1 VKPILLTTFV
11 LVTGLSLVQAD
22 GGATNDTTSAAGAMT
37 ELSAT
42 GQSTATNGAGAVTLE
57 KSAPTSVETKTP
69 AGVITQ
75 APPTRAKRL
84 LSLFDPFAP
93 LPPEPKTPWRERT
106 GWAGAADKNGSM
118 TPEAV
123 RHQAQFGVVVAGR

>member
-1 VKPILLTTFV
+1 MKPILLTTFV

-22 GGATNDTTSAAGAMT
+22 AGATNDTTSAAGAKT
-37 ELSAT
+37 ELFAT
-42 GQSTATNGAGAVTLE
+42 GQSTATKGTGAVTLE
-57 KSAPTSVETKTP
+57 KSVPTSVAIRTP
-69 AGVITQ
+69 AEVITK
-75 APPTRAKRL
+75 APSTKAKRL

-93 LPPEPKTPWRERT
+93 LPPEPKTPWRARA
-106 GWAGAADKNGSM
+106 GWAEAADKNGSM